1 MTMKLNQE
9 TIKKMVQD
17 GERLDG
23 RNLDE
28 FRDIEIEPE
37 YIHETA
43 AGSAKVTIG
52 DTQVVVG
59 ISVEL
64 EEPYPDRP
72 NSGTIVTNAELAPMA
87 SREYESGPPQ
97 EDGVELARVVDR
109 GIREAEAVDLESLC
123 IEPGEQVMTLFIDA
137 HILNDDGNLID
148 ACSLAAMAALKTGN
162 LPEYDEETGTLNRDK
177 RARDIPLQEEPIT
190 VTGHHINGETVWDTT
205 GEEEAARGARL
216 TTSINEHGN
225 IVAMQK
231 GERDPFTQE
240 EIMDIVAKAEE
251 KTGELREQLEAAT
264 GE

>member
-1 MTMKLNQE
+1 
-9 TIKKMVQD
+9 MVQG

-28 FRDIEIEPE
+28 VREIEIKPE
-37 YIHETA
+37 FINETA
-43 AGSAKVTIG
+43 AGSAKVTMG

-59 ISVEL
+59 LSVSL

-123 IEPGEQVMTLFIDA
+123 I
-137 HILNDDGNLID
+137 D
-148 ACSLAAMAALKTGN
+148 ACSLAAMAALKTGT
-162 LPEYDEETGTLNRDK
+162 LPEYNEETGTLNRDN
-177 RARDIPLQEEPIT
+177 REREIPLQEEPVT

-205 GEEEAARGARL
+205 GEEEDARGARL
-216 TTSINEHGN
+216 TVSINEHGN
-225 IVAMQK
+225 VVAMQK
-231 GERDPFTQE
+231 GEKDPFTQE